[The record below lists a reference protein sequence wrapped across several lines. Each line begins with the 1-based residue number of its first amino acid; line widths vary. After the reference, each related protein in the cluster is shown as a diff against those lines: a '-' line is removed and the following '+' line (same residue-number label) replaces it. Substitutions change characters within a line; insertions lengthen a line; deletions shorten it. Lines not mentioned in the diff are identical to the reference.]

1 MFDGINLQSGFY
13 SFTFFLFFILNNF
26 SILFCIIFLVICSL
40 EIYFKSQRTSA
51 KIYPEK
57 TEMTTDNYVHSNNL
71 NINPM
76 FITIK

>member
-1 MFDGINLQSGFY
+1 MDIFSYIILFIIGL
-13 SFTFFLFFILNNF
+13 FT
-26 SILFCIIFLVICSL
+26 LFCIIFLVICSL